1 MRRLALIASAIILAL
16 TPSAFGQA
24 ANPAWVDELTAQIAD
39 EQQCEVGYLLTMRE
53 YDLGGRHV
61 EEARVQCVD
70 GRRFDASRAMPPPET
85 PFTIKE
91 CGEQVC

>member
-1 MRRLALIASAIILAL
+1 MRRLGRIFPAFLLLFAA
-16 TPSAFGQA
+16 PAFGQA
-24 ANPAWVDELTAQIAD
+24 QNPAWVDELAAQIAD
-39 EQQCEVGYLLTMRE
+39 EQQCEVGYLITMHE

-70 GRRFDASRAMPPPET
+70 GRRFDASRATPPGEA
-85 PFTIKE
+85 FTIKV